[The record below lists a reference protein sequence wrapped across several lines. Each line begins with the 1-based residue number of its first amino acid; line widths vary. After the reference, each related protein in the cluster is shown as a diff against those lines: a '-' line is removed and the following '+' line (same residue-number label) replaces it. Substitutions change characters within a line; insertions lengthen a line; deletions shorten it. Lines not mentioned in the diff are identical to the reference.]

1 MYNAGIVRVQNKLAS
16 ELKARVDTIAF
27 SFIVAAHNLD
37 AFFPCYSS
45 FIWCRRHA
53 MASTMGQ
60 IDASTTHQNVREGW
74 SIFFY
79 QHSAISLRCCLL
91 SHPWFMVDLAILQF
105 RDSLYEILA
114 FGVFVL
120 SCYYSYGGRYFASG

>member
-27 SFIVAAHNLD
+27 SFKVAAHNLD

-53 MASTMGQ
+53 MASTMRQ

-79 QHSAISLRCCLL
+79 SISIPQFHFGVVFCLVQNG
-91 SHPWFMVDLAILQF
+91 SWSILLF
-105 RDSLYEILA
+105 RDSLFEILA

-120 SCYYSYGGRYFASG
+120 SCYYS